1 MDTDPNGT
9 HFRSG
14 PGGVWRCE
22 SAVGPSPLHNR
33 PLKPGTRIG
42 GGSPGGQI
50 RHHPSSSEDSA
61 VPDSEKSE
69 IRTRG
74 GPAGPVTFVPGAAAA
89 LCNKTPQHLVCIP
102 SLLSCL
108 LMFSFP
114 ASPLELE

>member
-42 GGSPGGQI
+42 GRSPGGQI
-50 RHHPSSSEDSA
+50 RHHPSSRCGDHMHVQLAPETAHLIQLSGTRLTFSQLLLTEPHSA
-61 VPDSEKSE
+61 AESTCSCS
-69 IRTRG
+69 
-74 GPAGPVTFVPGAAAA
+74 TFNFEQVD
-89 LCNKTPQHLVCIP
+89 LCVKYVLHQ
-102 SLLSCL
+102 
-108 LMFSFP
+108 
-114 ASPLELE
+114 